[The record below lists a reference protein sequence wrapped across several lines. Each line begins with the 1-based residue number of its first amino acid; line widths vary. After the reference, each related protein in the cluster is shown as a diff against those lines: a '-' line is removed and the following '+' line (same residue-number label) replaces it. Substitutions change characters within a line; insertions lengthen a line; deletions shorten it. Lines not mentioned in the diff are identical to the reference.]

1 MGKKK
6 RLPVII
12 AFAAV
17 LLIGILWVA
26 MPVAVRLSCSLRI
39 YCASAAAEEDAVDY
53 VTYDNGRLVFANK
66 ESLQFLSK
74 MALEGELEDV
84 TGCCLAPW
92 PIPTYYIDE
101 WEIGGNDCLL
111 YHHFGRIYIITP
123 KGETARQ
130 HFAKLIDNA
139 MAFYQDESGQILEIQ
154 SHMAD
159 RVEIYHKAGDGAQD
173 TTVTVT
179 DKMTVLELAAMYDA
193 LQTNA
198 TSRSMADD
206 PFVLTFYQEDKKL
219 WTWWIA
225 PWEEDGRVIT
235 ASSLKHGNYMVK
247 NGFDFDRLTELSK
260 GQQAEARDGVVL
272 LSELISSDVSSVKVN
287 GYGDTVELNESELAE
302 FFEITKGIEYRI
314 AGEEEKDLMAAPGA
328 ATVTITVQY
337 SDGESEQFTLPYCLH
352 EDTMY
357 IAPAQSIAPF
367 LRYLTGRPVWVP

>member
-1 MGKKK
+1 MKKK

-17 LLIGILWVA
+17 SLIGILWVTT
-26 MPVAVRLSCSLRI
+26 PVAMRLSCSLRI

-53 VTYDNGRLVFANK
+53 VTYDNDRLVFANK

-92 PIPTYYIDE
+92 PTPTYYIDD

-123 KGETARQ
+123 KSETARQ
-130 HFAKLIDNA
+130 HFIELIDSA
-139 MAFYQDESGQILEIQ
+139 MAFYQNESGQIHEIQ
-154 SHMAD
+154 SCMAD
-159 RVEIYHKAGDGAQD
+159 RVEILHETGDEARNTAG
-173 TTVTVT
+173 TVT
-179 DKMTVLELAAMYDA
+179 DEKTVLELAAMYDA

-198 TSRSMADD
+198 TSRPMAEDR
-206 PFVLTFYQEDKKL
+206 FVLTFYRGDRVL
-219 WTWWIA
+219 WTWCIA
-225 PWEEDGRVIT
+225 PWENDGRVIT
-235 ASSLKHGNYMVK
+235 ASSLKRGNYMVK
-247 NGFDFDRLTELSK
+247 NGFDFDRLAELSK
-260 GQQAEARDGVVL
+260 GQRTEPQDEVIL
-272 LSELISSDVSSVKVN
+272 LSDLISSDVSSVKVN
-287 GYGDTVELNESELAE
+287 GQGKTVELNESELAD
-302 FFEITKGIEYRI
+302 FFEIAKGIEYRI
-314 AGEEEKDLMAAPGA
+314 AGEEEKDLMPAPGA

-357 IAPAQSIAPF
+357 IAPAQSIVPF
-367 LRYLTGRPVWVP
+367 SRYLIGSPVWVS

>member
-6 RLPVII
+6 RLRVII

-17 LLIGILWVA
+17 FLIGILWVT
-26 MPVAVRLSCSLRI
+26 MPVAARLSCSLRI

-53 VTYDNGRLVFANK
+53 VTYDSGRLVFANK

-92 PIPTYYIDE
+92 PTPTYYIDD
-101 WEIGGNDCLL
+101 WEIGGNNCLL

-123 KGETARQ
+123 RGENARQ
-130 HFAKLIDNA
+130 HFIELIDSA
-139 MAFYQDESGQILEIQ
+139 MAFYQDESGQILQIQ
-154 SHMAD
+154 SRMAN

-179 DKMTVLELAAMYDA
+179 DKMTVLELVAMYDA

-206 PFVLTFYQEDKKL
+206 PFVLTFYQEDKLL

-225 PWEEDGRVIT
+225 PWEDDGRVIT

-247 NGFDFDRLTELSK
+247 NGFDFDRLAELSR
-260 GQQAEARDGVVL
+260 GQRTEPQDEVIL
-272 LSELISSDVSSVKVN
+272 LSDLISSDVSSVKVN
-287 GYGDTVELNESELAE
+287 GQGETVELNELELEE
-302 FFEITKGIEYRI
+302 FFEIAKGIEYRI
-314 AGEEEKDLMAAPGA
+314 TGEEEKKLMAAPGT
-328 ATVTITVQY
+328 ATITITVQY
-337 SDGESEQFTLPYCLH
+337 LDGESEQFTLPYCLH

-367 LRYLTGRPVWVP
+367 SRYFP